1 MRSYVDLDVATETP
15 TIYCLVS
22 PGFAWC
28 RLGLP
33 GIPWY
38 CRCTLY
44 NLLEPL
50 VGAQTGLCNHDLVL
64 PCGLCNHDLA
74 LPLWLECC
82 KPFLPCL
89 ALPCLALP
97 WSPIASKGEQG
108 NYLTDQCKY
117 TVIFIIKFEVNRK
130 LYQWLSVKISAE
142 IRSTNQTQDFRANSL
157 SFS

>member
-1 MRSYVDLDVATETP
+1 MARAQERSGKRIERKVSNFVLLQAPPIYGNLNGNAHQLMRSYVDMDVATETP

-22 PGFAWC
+22 PGVVWY

-38 CRCTLY
+38 CCCTLY

-50 VGAQTGLCNHDLVL
+50 VGAPT
-64 PCGLCNHDLA
+64 GLCNHDLA

-89 ALPCLALP
+89 ACL
-97 WSPIASKGEQG
+97 G
-108 NYLTDQCKY
+108 
-117 TVIFIIKFEVNRK
+117 
-130 LYQWLSVKISAE
+130 
-142 IRSTNQTQDFRANSL
+142 
-157 SFS
+157 

>member
-1 MRSYVDLDVATETP
+1 MSTLDVATETP

-44 NLLEPL
+44 NFLEPL

-89 ALPCLALP
+89 ALPWLDLQLP
-97 WSPIASKGEQG
+97 LKVSKEIPWPI
-108 NYLTDQCKY
+108 NVNIPL
-117 TVIFIIKFEVNRK
+117 FFMIKFEVNRK